1 LKPLVRLA
9 IEAGPLVVFLIVNS
23 RQGLF
28 AGTAAFMA
36 ATLASVVA
44 AWLVERRVPVVPLA
58 TGAFVLVFGGLTL
71 ALQDELFIKL
81 KPTIV
86 NTLFAAILAGG
97 MLTGRS
103 LLKPVFGAV
112 FTLDEAG
119 WRALTWRWAGFFL
132 VMAVLNEIVWR
143 TQTTEL
149 WISYKLFGAMPLTL
163 LFSIAQLPLIKRHM
177 LPEAEDAPA
186 PARADG

>member
-1 LKPLVRLA
+1 VKPLVRLA
-9 IEAGPLVVFLIVNS
+9 IEAGPLVVFLFANG
-23 RQGLF
+23 RYGLF

-36 ATLASVVA
+36 ATVASLIA

-86 NTLFAAILAGG
+86 NTLFALILAGG
-97 MLTGRS
+97 MLAGRS

-112 FTLDEAG
+112 FSLDETG

-132 VMAVLNEIVWR
+132 LMAVLNEIVWR
-143 TQTTEL
+143 TQSTEF
-149 WISYKLFGAMPLTL
+149 WISYKLLGAMPLTL
-163 LFSIAQLPLIKRHM
+163 LFSVAQLPLIKRHM
-177 LPEAEDAPA
+177 LPETDEATA